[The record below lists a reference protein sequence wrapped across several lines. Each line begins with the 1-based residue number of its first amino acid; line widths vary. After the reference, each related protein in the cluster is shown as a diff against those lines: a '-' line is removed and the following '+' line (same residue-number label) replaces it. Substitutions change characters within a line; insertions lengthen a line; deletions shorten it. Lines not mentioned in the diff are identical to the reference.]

1 MNNTQSQQ
9 EERQA
14 LLQKILDS
22 EAEKKII
29 VAGPGTGKTFTFQQI
44 LIRAESNKN
53 LVMTFIRRLVND
65 MDEKLSDY
73 ADVKTFHEFAISRLY
88 PIIGSRYKLV
98 PFLTKLIKTDSKL
111 LNLGLEDFDSKFQN
125 LQEDCE
131 ELKFYLKR
139 GDYCEAV
146 SFDDS
151 VYRLYQTLINGKL
164 TLPIYELTLIDE
176 FQDFN
181 KLEVSVIKQLENNG
195 KILIVGDDDQAVYDN
210 RNSTPEHL
218 RTLYNSEQYEIF
230 ELPFCSRCPKV
241 VVDSVNYFID
251 KICDEG
257 CLKDRI
263 SRRYIPYLEGMEVVN
278 EKYPKRITTELSN
291 FHTLAQF
298 IASEIR
304 KIDMDD
310 IRESNDNSDKY
321 PTVLIIGTRQ
331 CLNPI
336 NKKLKELFC
345 HVDYRPS
352 TEFDFTFY
360 DAYRLLNAN
369 KESNLGW
376 RIISELFLSDYKLK
390 TIIEKSLNGEPII
403 HLLEEDFIKKIKYIL
418 ELINSMHNNDADNNE
433 ILDELRDRLGDQ
445 FDTFI
450 ESFEEESLVNGKE
463 ANNIDEPTILLTS
476 YQGCKGMSGGHV
488 FIVGAVNGMMP
499 KIDEEDGIDDIE
511 CSKFIVAMTRTKKCC
526 YILSNRFGYN
536 PRDGAFEPS
545 TFINYIPSENLDD
558 RGYLKASDIS

>member
-88 PIIGSRYKLV
+88 PIIGSLYKLV

-139 GDYCEAV
+139 GDYYEAV

-257 CLKDRI
+257 CLKYRI

-278 EKYPKRITTELSN
+278 EKYPKIITTELST

-433 ILDELRDRLGDQ
+433 ILDELRDRLGDR

-536 PRDGAFEPS
+536 PRDGAFELS